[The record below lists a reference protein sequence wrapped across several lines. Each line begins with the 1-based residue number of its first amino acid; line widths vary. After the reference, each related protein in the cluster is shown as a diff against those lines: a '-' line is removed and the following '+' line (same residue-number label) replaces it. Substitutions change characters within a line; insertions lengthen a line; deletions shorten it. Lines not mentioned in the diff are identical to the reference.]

1 MSHHL
6 RLNFDLVEL
15 LARVDTNDTAN
26 HLRDHNHISQMSL
39 DQIRLL
45 IGLCLLLG
53 LAQLLDQTHR
63 LALETAV
70 EPTAGTGMNDIAELF
85 GGEIKESI
93 EDPSVVVPFDNVHVH

>member
-1 MSHHL
+1 MSNHL
-6 RLNFDLVEL
+6 RLDFNLVEL
-15 LARVDTNDTAN
+15 LSGVDTDDGTN
-26 HLRDHNHISQMSL
+26 HLWDDNHVSQVCS
-39 DQIRLL
+39 DGIWLL
-45 IGLCLLLG
+45 IWLGLLLG
-53 LAQLLDQTHR
+53 LSELLDQTHG